1 VHSPVSTHD
10 PYPNPSSRSRLN
22 IRNIVS
28 SHLHSLATSSAQRSS
43 CRHTPSSHT
52 RLNPSRAHART
63 RAHPRR
69 AVLAALVASCPTAGR
84 HANSASCQHSKRNS
98 THVHVHQ
105 NVGNQAGHFVLGP
118 RTPQRAPQRLSS
130 SLIISSCSMRPSC
143 HGASRG
149 AAGAKSFQANPSFS
163 QSRGWDRR
171 RAAQTG
177 RAAVP
182 NPPDRSCR
190 ALRARGLRAPPRLI
204 RRR

>member
-1 VHSPVSTHD
+1 MLTAARTYNDASDPDTDPEKRNSSSNSTPTPARATLRSTGTVHSPVSTHD

-118 RTPQRAPQRLSS
+118 RTGSAPHSAPHSASHHLSS
-130 SLIISSCSMRPSC
+130 S
-143 HGASRG
+143 HH
-149 AAGAKSFQANPSFS
+149 AA
-163 QSRGWDRR
+163 
-171 RAAQTG
+171 
-177 RAAVP
+177 
-182 NPPDRSCR
+182 
-190 ALRARGLRAPPRLI
+190 
-204 RRR
+204 

>member
-1 VHSPVSTHD
+1 MPAHAIIAHTTQPLESARAHTRAPSQSGFSSTRRIMS
-10 PYPNPSSRSRLN
+10 NS
-22 IRNIVS
+22 
-28 SHLHSLATSSAQRSS
+28 RSS
-43 CRHTPSSHT
+43 CKLCIMPAQQTQQHPCPCPPKRRQSS
-52 RLNPSRAHART
+52 RPFRT
-63 RAHPRR
+63 RAPHWQRP
-69 AVLAALVASCPTAGR
+69 
-84 HANSASCQHSKRNS
+84 
-98 THVHVHQ
+98 
-105 NVGNQAGHFVLGP
+105 
-118 RTPQRAPQRLSS
+118 PQRAPQRLSS